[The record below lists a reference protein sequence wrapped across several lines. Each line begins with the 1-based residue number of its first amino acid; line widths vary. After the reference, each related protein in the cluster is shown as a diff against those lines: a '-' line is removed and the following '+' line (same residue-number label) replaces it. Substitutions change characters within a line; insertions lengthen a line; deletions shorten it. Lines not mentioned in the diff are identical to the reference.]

1 MNIRLLYWGRS
12 WENFSRSRRIHF
24 EYHPYCQLEICV
36 RGSVIMHLA
45 DKDHVLHAGDMFL
58 VPPGIAHQ
66 VMYPDRNEFYSLKFE
81 CSNPP
86 AAPVHIENSKFTAW
100 CIASFRQ
107 CHSSSARMQL
117 PIDPETREIIE
128 GLLMICMKKFLDTGT
143 ERSGEPVLFKKIREA
158 ALRTGYCIT
167 VSDCAEI
174 LEMNTAQLNY
184 QFSKTLKQHDLP
196 HEQYSV
202 KKIIDEALLYLINR
216 YLDFTDFSLE
226 AIASQMK
233 FNNVYTFSRFYKRLS
248 GISPGRRRV
257 RNRE

>member
-86 AAPVHIENSKFTAW
+86 AAPVHIENSKFTSW

-107 CHSSSARMQL
+107 CHNSSARMQL

-143 ERSGEPVLFKKIREA
+143 ESSGEPVLFKKIRKQLCGQVTVLQSLT
-158 ALRTGYCIT
+158 ALKYW
-167 VSDCAEI
+167 
-174 LEMNTAQLNY
+174 
-184 QFSKTLKQHDLP
+184 K
-196 HEQYSV
+196 
-202 KKIIDEALLYLINR
+202 
-216 YLDFTDFSLE
+216 
-226 AIASQMK
+226 
-233 FNNVYTFSRFYKRLS
+233 
-248 GISPGRRRV
+248 
-257 RNRE
+257 